1 MDSSGLYAVKC
12 IESFLWRVINALL
25 FLLELTE
32 VNKVGI
38 KVDTKGLE
46 DDIIKYMRT
55 FSKAYAK
62 EGSKQITKKAQSCIE
77 MFYRDYTPKYYD
89 RTYDLKNNSYVPYY
103 HDNGKSFYGGV
114 RITADYMRPY
124 YSGGIMSH
132 TYTDPLTVAQLAWHG
147 WHGDPTGY
155 NGRFDPIR
163 TTPPLDV
170 LTGFVHNET
179 FLDLMYKYAEKKATK
194 QKYKYLD
201 IK

>member
-1 MDSSGLYAVKC
+1 M
-12 IESFLWRVINALL
+12 
-25 FLLELTE
+25 
-32 VNKVGI
+32 GI

-103 HDNGKSFYGGV
+103 HDNGKAYYGGV
-114 RITADYMRPY
+114 RITADFMSPY
-124 YSGGIMSH
+124 YSGGIMNH
-132 TYTDPLTVAQLAWHG
+132 TYTEPITIAQLAWHG

-155 NGRFDPIR
+155 NGRFEPIR

-170 LTGFVHNET
+170 LTDFVHNET
-179 FLDLMYKYAEKKATK
+179 FLNFMYKYAENKATK

>member
-1 MDSSGLYAVKC
+1 M
-12 IESFLWRVINALL
+12 
-25 FLLELTE
+25 
-32 VNKVGI
+32 GI

-46 DDIIKYMRT
+46 EDILKYMKT
-55 FSKAYAK
+55 FSKEYAK

-103 HDNGKSFYGGV
+103 HDNGKAYYGGV
-114 RITADYMRPY
+114 RITADFMSPY
-124 YSGGIMSH
+124 YSGGIMNH
-132 TYTDPLTVAQLAWHG
+132 TYTEPITIAQLAWHG

-155 NGRFDPIR
+155 NGHFEPIR

-170 LTGFVHNET
+170 LTDFVNNKS
-179 FLDLMYKYAEKKATK
+179 FLDLMYKHADNVATK